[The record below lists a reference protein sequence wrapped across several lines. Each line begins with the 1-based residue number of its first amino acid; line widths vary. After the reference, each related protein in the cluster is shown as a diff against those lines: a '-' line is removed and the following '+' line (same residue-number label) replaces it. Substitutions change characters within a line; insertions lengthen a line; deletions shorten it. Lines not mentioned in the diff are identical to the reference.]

1 MEENKDMRK
10 FFTKMRTLKAV
21 EPGCQPGAT
30 YVWAWGSTAVSS
42 ARWKTVKKCL
52 LARAGKAAFWCPT
65 VMIILLFWETGA
77 TGSYLCPTLAL
88 APWAQW
94 AEGAGADANAGAWR
108 RCSRRT
114 WPPQPTGHGKLPRAL
129 LSIVIETVKGE
140 LLTYFSFISG
150 IARLLKV
157 IVKGV
162 TLWPQKRSLFSP
174 LSCLSPGRVSL
185 SSHLVPLPTSRG
197 SLSRSYLSRPH
208 RGHCPVATICHWN
221 VSSSESGLLK
231 E

>member
-1 MEENKDMRK
+1 MPSRK
-10 FFTKMRTLKAV
+10 SREGCILVPHSDDYFIVLGDWGHRQLLWHPELSELKVRVLTLTQV
-21 EPGCQPGAT
+21 P
-30 YVWAWGSTAVSS
+30 
-42 ARWKTVKKCL
+42 
-52 LARAGKAAFWCPT
+52 
-65 VMIILLFWETGA
+65 
-77 TGSYLCPTLAL
+77 
-88 APWAQW
+88 
-94 AEGAGADANAGAWR
+94 EGGVQGGHD
-108 RCSRRT
+108 
-114 WPPQPTGHGKLPRAL
+114 PPQPTGHGKLPRAL
-129 LSIVIETVKGE
+129 LSVVIETMKGE

-162 TLWPQKRSLFSP
+162 TLCPQKRLLFSP

-185 SSHLVPLPTSRG
+185 SSHLVPLPTSCG

-208 RGHCPVATICHWN
+208 RGHCPAATICHWN